1 MRVIISMI
9 SYTVRTRI
17 EIMSIASAI
26 IAVRIMS
33 TIVSTAIAVI
43 VVRFAK
49 VEMIMVCIP
58 NIDTK
63 TPTAT
68 TGINRSIKIINP
80 YKTAIL

>member
-1 MRVIISMI
+1 
-9 SYTVRTRI
+9 
-17 EIMSIASAI
+17 MSIASAI
-26 IAVRIMS
+26 IAVMIMS

-58 NIDTK
+58 KIDTK

-68 TGINRSIKIINP
+68 TGINRSIKIIDP

>member
-1 MRVIISMI
+1 
-9 SYTVRTRI
+9 
-17 EIMSIASAI
+17 MSIASAI
-26 IAVRIMS
+26 IAVMIMS

-49 VEMIMVCIP
+49 VEMIMGCIP

-68 TGINRSIKIINP
+68 TGINRSIKIIDP

>member
-26 IAVRIMS
+26 IAVMIMS

-49 VEMIMVCIP
+49 ASKPRQEVDVLTSYP
-58 NIDTK
+58 DWFNF
-63 TPTAT
+63 
-68 TGINRSIKIINP
+68 
-80 YKTAIL
+80 